1 MAAHER
7 AHSLFAAARLST
19 DPLRYGFRTIRQIL
33 GSTPTKEID
42 PYLAGLYEK
51 WLEIE
56 GRVAFERSWRALSLR
71 PEYIHTLVEI
81 GDPAVFAI
89 HVLERIRAEDYP
101 ALYRE
106 TRLITPIHFSYE
118 LVLNGIHGSTRQH
131 QDSALPKAS

>member
-1 MAAHER
+1 LASALENVEARRYAAMMQLAQQQQQQEQQMQQQPRR
-7 AHSLFAAARLST
+7 AFDNYDNDSQG
-19 DPLRYGFRTIRQIL
+19 YN
-33 GSTPTKEID
+33 
-42 PYLAGLYEK
+42 
-51 WLEIE
+51 
-56 GRVAFERSWRALSLR
+56 
-71 PEYIHTLVEI
+71 IHTLVEI